1 MTIPDIVTCPRCT
14 HTGQHRNHRFRIHE
28 IPGTNET
35 CPLSLQLLPP
45 AGETPGAYL
54 SRARLVADLA
64 VQLQDAD
71 PNTVWQYLTAI
82 SGAELQRIAM
92 LALAA
97 IPVDR
102 TLNEI
107 WAWVTE
113 LPAAKE
119 SA

>member
-14 HTGQHRNHRFRIHE
+14 HTGTPRDGRFRIHNQ
-28 IPGTNET
+28 PGADQP

-71 PNTVWQYLTAI
+71 PNTVWQYLTALP
-82 SGAELQRIAM
+82 GAELQRIAM

-119 SA
+119 TA